1 MKEHTKWN
9 IFMKFRTLSK
19 WDSPDSCKSLVYF
32 AQLLDE
38 MLFDYTLDTYKPS
51 VMNTPTLG
59 VETLNTIKDVDAG
72 IIQPKNVEHLTDE
85 LVHNLSHDRV
95 AQTLLGEAYSAFLN
109 KLKNPKL
116 GAKEKK
122 SIIEMLVIQMPAN
135 LYKEKSEEL
144 ILAELKSPQW
154 ERSVIR
160 RLSRNY
166 VSLLLYIGFSQNN
179 LKNLTQK
186 FFYYGDNRITSN
198 ADAAGF
204 FSSIKLERKKHK
216 IYFIVEPVFLGAE
229 PTFKRLSLA
238 IEDAPPE
245 EFSDNP
251 FFKNLQRKNIVSVSN
266 VDALDLYSAREIA
279 ENYLKIASSFLNIYH
294 HKDKPTW
301 SNEALV
307 ISEND
312 SLKVSERLNPMKK
325 CKDLKH
331 EKAQK
336 RLELL
341 MSEFSLENSSFSKF
355 LRSIQLHSMALK
367 SESVENQLLNLWI
380 ALESLVPTETK
391 SNDVAT
397 IEHITESI
405 IPFLNISYID
415 SLIENLAR
423 DLLLWDRHKLNA
435 HFRGVPGTK
444 SKHKLANIMILPEYE
459 GTRNSLSSKFRNY
472 SLLSDRFEH
481 ITNIIST
488 PASIK
493 STLDNHKLRL
503 EWQFRRIYR
512 TRNNIVHSGKGQQ
525 FTPLLVEHTH
535 NYLDKI
541 FEILVFLAS
550 KPQKIRSVT
559 QGFRYVKIIYD
570 QRYETI
576 TKNSFVFDIDTIR
589 KNLLWD

>member
-1 MKEHTKWN
+1 
-9 IFMKFRTLSK
+9 
-19 WDSPDSCKSLVYF
+19 
-32 AQLLDE
+32 
-38 MLFDYTLDTYKPS
+38 
-51 VMNTPTLG
+51 
-59 VETLNTIKDVDAG
+59 
-72 IIQPKNVEHLTDE
+72 
-85 LVHNLSHDRV
+85 
-95 AQTLLGEAYSAFLN
+95 
-109 KLKNPKL
+109 
-116 GAKEKK
+116 
-122 SIIEMLVIQMPAN
+122 
-135 LYKEKSEEL
+135 
-144 ILAELKSPQW
+144 
-154 ERSVIR
+154 
-160 RLSRNY
+160 
-166 VSLLLYIGFSQNN
+166 
-179 LKNLTQK
+179 
-186 FFYYGDNRITSN
+186 
-198 ADAAGF
+198 
-204 FSSIKLERKKHK
+204 
-216 IYFIVEPVFLGAE
+216 
-229 PTFKRLSLA
+229 
-238 IEDAPPE
+238 
-245 EFSDNP
+245 
-251 FFKNLQRKNIVSVSN
+251 VSN

-576 TKNSFVFDIDTIR
+576 TKNGFVFDIDTIR

>member
-1 MKEHTKWN
+1 MR
-9 IFMKFRTLSK
+9 FRTLSK
-19 WDSPDSCKSLVYF
+19 WDTPDTCKSLVYF

-51 VMNTPTLG
+51 VMSTPTLG

-72 IIQPKNVEHLTDE
+72 IIQPKNIEHLTAE
-85 LVHNLSHDRV
+85 LIHNLSHDKV
-95 AQTLLGEAYSAFLN
+95 AQSLLGEAYTAFLN
-109 KLKNPKL
+109 KLKNPQL

-122 SIIEMLVIQMPAN
+122 SIIEMLVIQLPAN

-144 ILAELKSPQW
+144 LLKELDSPNW

-160 RLSRNY
+160 KLARNY
-166 VSLLLYIGFSQNN
+166 ISVLLYIGFSQHN

-186 FFYYGDNRITSN
+186 FFYYGENRITKNS
-198 ADAAGF
+198 DASLF
-204 FSSIKLERKKHK
+204 FDLIKLEKKTHK
-216 IYFIVEPVFLGAE
+216 IYFIVDPVFLGAE
-229 PTFKRLSLA
+229 PTFPRLSLS
-238 IEDAPPE
+238 IEQKPPQDLAE
-245 EFSDNP
+245 NS
-251 FFKNLQRKNIVSVSN
+251 FFRNLQRKKIVSVSKI
-266 VDALDLYSAREIA
+266 DALDSYAAREIA
-279 ENYLKIASSFLNIYH
+279 ENYLKLASSFLNIYH
-294 HKDKPTW
+294 HKDKPSW

-307 ISEND
+307 VSEVN

-331 EKAQK
+331 EKAQR
-336 RLELL
+336 RLESL
-341 MSEFSLENSSFSKF
+341 MSEFSLENSSFAKF

-391 SNDVAT
+391 SNDQAT
-397 IEHITESI
+397 IEHITDSI

-415 SLIENLAR
+415 SLVENLAR
-423 DLLLWDRHKLNA
+423 DLLLWDRHTLNT

-459 GTRNSLSSKFRNY
+459 GTRNSLSSRFRDY

-481 ITNIIST
+481 IKNIIST
-488 PASIK
+488 PESIK
-493 STLDNHKLRL
+493 LTLDNHKLRL

-541 FEILVFLAS
+541 FEILVLLAS
-550 KPQKIRSVT
+550 KPRKIRSVT
-559 QGFRYVKIIYD
+559 QGFRYIKIIYE
-570 QRYETI
+570 QRYNTI
-576 TKNSFVFDIDTIR
+576 TKKGFIFNIENIKD
-589 KNLLWD
+589 NLLWD

>member
-1 MKEHTKWN
+1 
-9 IFMKFRTLSK
+9 MKFRTLSK
-19 WDSPDSCKSLVYF
+19 WDSPDNCKALIFF

-72 IIQPKNVEHLTDE
+72 IIQPKNVDHLIAE
-85 LVHNLSHDRV
+85 LIHNLSNDMV
-95 AQTLLGEAYSAFLN
+95 AQSLLGEAYTAFLN
-109 KLKNPKL
+109 KLKNPTL
-116 GAKEKK
+116 GAKERK
-122 SIIEMLVIQMPAN
+122 SIIEMIVIQLPPK

-144 ILAELKSPQW
+144 ILQEIMSDDW
-154 ERSVIR
+154 TRSAIR
-160 RLSRNY
+160 RLTRNY
-166 VSLLLYIGFSQNN
+166 ISLLLYIGFSQNN

-186 FFYYGDNRITSN
+186 FFYYGENRITNNS
-198 ADAAGF
+198 DAKVF
-204 FSSIKLERKKHK
+204 MDSIKLETKKHK
-216 IYFIVEPVFLGAE
+216 VYFIVEPVFLGAE
-229 PTFKRLSLA
+229 PTFRRLSLA
-238 IEDAPPE
+238 KEENPPE
-245 EFSDNP
+245 DLADNH
-251 FFKNLQRKNIVSVSN
+251 FFRNLQRKKIISVSDI
-266 VDALDLYSAREIA
+266 DALDSYSARERA
-279 ENYLKIASSFLNIYH
+279 ENYLKLASSFLNIYH

-307 ISEND
+307 ISEFN

-336 RLELL
+336 RLESL
-341 MSEFSLENSSFSKF
+341 MSEFSLDNSSFAKF

-380 ALESLVPTETK
+380 ALESLVPSETK
-391 SNDVAT
+391 SNDQAT
-397 IEHITESI
+397 IEHITDSI
-405 IPFLNISYID
+405 IPFLNIIYID

-423 DLLLWDRHKLNA
+423 DLLLWNRHTLNT
-435 HFRGVPGTK
+435 HFRGIPGTK

-459 GTRNSLSSKFRNY
+459 ATRDSLSSKFRDY

-481 ITNIIST
+481 IKNMVST
-488 PASIK
+488 PESIK

-559 QGFRYVKIIYD
+559 QGFRYIKIIYG
-570 QRYETI
+570 QRYDTI
-576 TKNSFVFDIDTIR
+576 TKKGFTFNIDNI
-589 KNLLWD
+589 KANLLWD